1 MANDVKQMSEE
12 QQRQMLFFML
22 VQQHEQIALMGLGEV
37 ENPESGQKQKDM
49 SAAKYA
55 IDTLEMLEMY
65 TKGNLSAEMKE
76 YLTHTLTQ
84 LRLQFADVKKSE
96 SGGGQ

>member
-1 MANDVKQMSEE
+1 MVNDTQKMSEE
-12 QQRQMLFFML
+12 QHRQLLFFML

-37 ENPESGQKQKDM
+37 KNPESRKKQKDM

-55 IDTLEMLEMY
+55 IDTLEMLEQY
-65 TKGNLSAEMKE
+65 TRGNISSEVKE

-84 LRLQFADVKKSE
+84 LRLKFVDVKKSE
-96 SGGGQ
+96 SGKS